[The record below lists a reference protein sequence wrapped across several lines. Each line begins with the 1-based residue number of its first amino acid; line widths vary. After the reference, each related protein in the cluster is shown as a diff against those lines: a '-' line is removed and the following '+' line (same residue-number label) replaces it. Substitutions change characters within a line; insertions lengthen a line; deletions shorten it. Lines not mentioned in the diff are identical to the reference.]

1 MNTRR
6 LVENMSDQEL
16 KIYDSLNII
25 RETHGDKSY
34 DFARKRRENEK
45 RRFLDRG
52 GAESGKGERGWFGTA
67 RRRAG
72 GRRSSPPPVAQ
83 STKSHA

>member
-25 RETHGDKSY
+25 RETRGDKSH

-67 RRRAG
+67 RGRAG